1 MQKMLKDL
9 GVDLSIVEKPSS
21 EFSRVFADRD
31 FDVVTMSITSSEPFG
46 VTYFKYTYG
55 SDSQLNKSGT
65 GTPEFDAKIAELE
78 QIPDREE
85 QTRKANEL
93 EREAVGQYGIMP
105 YANGPQL
112 VASKKTLAN
121 FGATSF
127 AFPAKENIGWAK

>member
-1 MQKMLKDL
+1 M
-9 GVDLSIVEKPSS
+9 
-21 EFSRVFADRD
+21 
-31 FDVVTMSITSSEPFG
+31 
-46 VTYFKYTYG
+46 G

-93 EREAVGQYGIMP
+93 EREAFGQYGIMP

-121 FGATSF
+121 FGRPRSPSRRRKILAGPSSRAAGAGLALDAMRAGTGAGMRGFSCTYF
-127 AFPAKENIGWAK
+127 HLCIEFKELSW

>member
-65 GTPEFDAKIAELE
+65 GTPELDEQIAELE
-78 QIPDREE
+78 KLPTQEE
-85 QTRKANEL
+85 QIQKANAL
-93 EREAVGQYGIMP
+93 E
-105 YANGPQL
+105 
-112 VASKKTLAN
+112 K
-121 FGATSF
+121 
-127 AFPAKENIGWAK
+127 